1 MSGRAKRWLWGAG
14 VAVVALQAYFVRE
27 LLAALIL
34 FGILFGVLLTVG
46 LLLFLVQLG
55 GTRAIAATESAL
67 RAVARKNPAPSLR
80 AQ

>member
-1 MSGRAKRWLWGAG
+1 MSGQVKRWLWGAVG
-14 VAVVALQAYFVRE
+14 VAVALQAYFVRE

-55 GTRAIAATESAL
+55 GTRAMTAAESAL
-67 RAVARKNPAPSLR
+67 KAVARKNPAPSLR